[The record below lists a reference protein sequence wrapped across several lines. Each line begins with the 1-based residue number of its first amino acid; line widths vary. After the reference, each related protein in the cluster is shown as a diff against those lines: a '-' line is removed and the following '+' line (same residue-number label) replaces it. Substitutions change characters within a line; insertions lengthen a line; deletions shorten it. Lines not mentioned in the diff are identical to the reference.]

1 MPGQKRIPIS
11 HNNIATSPG
20 LEKRKMV
27 SVDCKAISGSSV
39 IDFYFSDSSL
49 RSDVWTVPIDNR
61 SPHIACSLIKYK
73 NVQGTET
80 QDRDTY
86 VKQVEKRI
94 SYFAK
99 LYLFVGIVHWRSEVV
114 S

>member
-20 LEKRKMV
+20 LEKRKMA

-49 RSDVWTVPIDNR
+49 RNRTYGRFPMTID
-61 SPHIACSLIKYK
+61 HH
-73 NVQGTET
+73 
-80 QDRDTY
+80 TY
-86 VKQVEKRI
+86 WMQ
-94 SYFAK
+94 FD
-99 LYLFVGIVHWRSEVV
+99 
-114 S
+114 